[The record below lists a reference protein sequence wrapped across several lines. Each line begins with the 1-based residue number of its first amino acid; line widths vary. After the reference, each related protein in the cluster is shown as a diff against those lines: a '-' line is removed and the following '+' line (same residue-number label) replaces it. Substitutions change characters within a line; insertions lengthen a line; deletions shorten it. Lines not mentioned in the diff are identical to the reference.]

1 MRNMDWKRIRDIEKP
16 HQGLLPQRR
25 RTWGFTAIEIAIG
38 LGLLTAGGFI
48 VSKVIGSGKKNE
60 GRQEAIIDQKEAK
73 EAQDRE
79 ITKYKN
85 QYLKIQV
92 PKRRRY
98 QEVTDDPDSTPE
110 ERANATFDLYGTP
123 KGK

>member
-1 MRNMDWKRIRDIEKP
+1 MRKLDWKIIRDIPKLHE
-16 HQGLLPQRR
+16 GLLPQRR
-25 RTWGFTAIEIAIG
+25 RTWGFTGIEIAIG
-38 LGLLTAGGFI
+38 LGILAGGGFI
-48 VSKVIGSGKKNE
+48 LTKVIGSGKKNE

-73 EAQDRE
+73 EAQDRQ

-98 QEVTDDPDSTPE
+98 QEVTDDPDATAE
-110 ERANATFDLYGTP
+110 ERANATFDLYGSP